1 MTLHRGERIALI
13 GPNGVGK
20 STYIKII
27 MGLLIPDSGE
37 IIKNSDL
44 KIGYY
49 SQEFETFDMNKTV
62 IEIFAEKIQQTEG
75 FARAFLGRYMFTGQ
89 KIFQKIET
97 LSGGEKTR
105 LSIALLTANN
115 YNLLILDEPTT
126 YLDVLSQRV
135 ILEALKEY
143 KGAML
148 IVSHTPEFIIELAPE
163 RAYLFPEERML
174 FWENSIVEKI
184 AEV

>member
-1 MTLHRGERIALI
+1 MRGERIALI

-20 STYIKII
+20 STFIKIL
-27 MGLLIPDSGE
+27 MGFLEADSGTV
-37 IIKNSDL
+37 IKNENL

-49 SQEFETFDMNKTV
+49 SQEFETFDMEKTV
-62 IEIFAEKIQQTEG
+62 VETFTDAVGQSEG
-75 FARAFLGRYMFTGQ
+75 FARAFLGRYMLSGNKIYQ
-89 KIFQKIET
+89 KVTT

-105 LSIALLTANN
+105 LAISLLTANN

-126 YLDVLSQRV
+126 YLDVLSQRI

-148 IVSHTPEFIIELAPE
+148 IVSHTPEFIAELNPT
-163 RAYLFPEERML
+163 RAYIFPDEKTVY
-174 FWENSIVEKI
+174 WENSLVNKI
-184 AEV
+184 SEA